1 MKKLVS
7 LMLSAA
13 VVLSSMS
20 VFAAPG
26 AGSGSAAAKVNSLG
40 TVMNLPAE
48 IEIDLDAKVG
58 INNNYGDYA
67 TEGSAYK
74 ITTSTGSGEFDAVAT
89 IDMTEVA
96 EAWFEYI
103 AAGVDYICN
112 SAYGVALGITE
123 DQARAMILDTVSLA
137 DSYFDVEIVSNKE
150 IANLDIATNAVWV
163 GDADTLFDEE
173 APAVYGVDGD
183 THVYRVRMK
192 PAAGITNADFNDY
205 FTDVLDDTKEEQ
217 YLEFSIAD
225 NTVTGEYNV
234 PYRISS
240 RFSGEIVIGLPGTV
254 SGGGTSEF
262 VIEFDDTDVN
272 FVKLGRPSGGGGV
285 RPTAK
290 PTEAPTEAPTE
301 VPTEA
306 PTAEPTATPEPQIG
320 GTASG
325 ATLNYDNHYAYII
338 GYDAEE
344 DGSIEVRPEN
354 SITRAEVATIFYRL
368 LDDASREK
376 FLTKSNSF
384 PDVDSDDWYN
394 NAVSTVAAAGIVE
407 GYDDGTFGPDR
418 AITRA
423 EFATIASRFST
434 LTHDGEPM
442 FTDVAGH
449 WAEDY
454 INCAA
459 VTGWVNGYD
468 DGTFRPEAK
477 ITRAEAITLIN
488 RVLYRTV
495 DSEGLLAEGYI
506 DFVDNA
512 PSAWYYIAILEA
524 SNSHDYDREKL
535 GALETHKELT
545 ENIDW
550 DAHEE

>member
-7 LMLSAA
+7 LMLSVA

-20 VFAAPG
+20 VFAAPNQYG
-26 AGSGSAAAKVNSLG
+26 IEPETVVPVSLDTKIGTSVVNLADYRTEPEALVIETKTGSATIQAK
-40 TVMNLPAE
+40 
-48 IEIDLDAKVG
+48 
-58 INNNYGDYA
+58 
-67 TEGSAYK
+67 
-74 ITTSTGSGEFDAVAT
+74 AT
-89 IDMTEVA
+89 IDMTDFAEKWDEYVTAGASRAATNFGIDAETARAAVLEYAELTGEFTVKVTVDKEISNATASIVWSDNVTELFSEVSRNLDESDPDKNVMTVVMGIKDDTTNEELDA
-96 EAWFEYI
+96 YFMGILADPKTSDEEMSLTLANTTV
-103 AAGVDYICN
+103 AG
-112 SAYGVALGITE
+112 AYGE
-123 DQARAMILDTVSLA
+123 E
-137 DSYFDVEIVSNKE
+137 YEIKTQFVGGVT
-150 IANLDIATNAVWV
+150 IAVPSA
-163 GDADTLFDEE
+163 GDMEVNFDET
-173 APAVYGVDGD
+173 D
-183 THVYRVRMK
+183 TNYVELKY
-192 PAAGITNADFNDY
+192 
-205 FTDVLDDTKEEQ
+205 KE
-217 YLEFSIAD
+217 FGG
-225 NTVTGEYNV
+225 TG
-234 PYRISS
+234 
-240 RFSGEIVIGLPGTV
+240 GGTV
-254 SGGGTSEF
+254 ST
-262 VIEFDDTDVN
+262 
-272 FVKLGRPSGGGGV
+272 P
-285 RPTAK
+285 
-290 PTEAPTEAPTE
+290 APTEAPTE

-306 PTAEPTATPEPQIG
+306 PTEEPTVEPTATPEPQVG
-320 GTASG
+320 GTSTG

-338 GYDAEE
+338 GYEAGE

-376 FLTKSNSF
+376 FLTKDNSF

-434 LTHDGEPM
+434 LTHDGEPL

-468 DGTFRPEAK
+468 DGTFRPENK

-512 PSAWYYIAILEA
+512 PTAWYYIAILEA